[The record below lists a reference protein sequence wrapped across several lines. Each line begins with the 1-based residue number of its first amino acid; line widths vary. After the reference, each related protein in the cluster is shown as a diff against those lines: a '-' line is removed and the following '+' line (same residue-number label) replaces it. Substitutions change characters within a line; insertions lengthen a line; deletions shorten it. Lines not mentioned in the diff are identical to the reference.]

1 VSEPGDWDEVF
12 AEAAGLAVEIAI
24 DPAAKALDAG
34 IGDVIAASILSAN
47 SHLSAN
53 MLAGVARGTVSVRI
67 DNDEGVQHLNKVWR
81 GIDKPTNVL
90 SFPAPDTQASPD
102 NVIGDIAISYETA
115 AREAVAERKPLR
127 DHIAHLAVHGFLHLV
142 GYDHESDDDA
152 DEMERLERTILAR
165 VDVPDPYVARE
176 AEG

>member
-1 VSEPGDWDEVF
+1 MSEPGDWDEVF

-90 SFPAPDTQASPD
+90 SFPSPGTETGPHKF
-102 NVIGDIAISYETA
+102 IGDIAISYETA
-115 AREAVAERKPLR
+115 AREAQAERKTFR
-127 DHIAHLAVHGFLHLV
+127 HHVAHLSVHGFLHLL

-152 DEMERLERTILAR
+152 DEMEQIERAILAR
-165 VDVPDPYVARE
+165 VDVPDPYIARD